1 MPNLVLDPVTRIEG
15 HLRVEVE
22 IENGKVKDAWSAGT
36 LFRGI
41 ELILQG
47 RDPRDA
53 WHLTQRICGVCPV
66 PHGIASVLALEDAFK
81 VQPPEPARIVRNLI
95 EGTQMLHS
103 HILWFYHL
111 NGLDYVDIISSL
123 QARPKEGSLL
133 SVKDKIKTFVD
144 RGQLGPF
151 ANAYWGHPAYRLPA
165 DLNLLILAH
174 YLQAL
179 EIQLKATKPVAVL
192 GGKWPMH
199 MNTPPGGL
207 TKVPTIQQIKSFLYL
222 VKELQDFINNVMF
235 QDLLILASFYMDYAY
250 TGRGV
255 ENYLAWGVFED
266 MSRDPKKRFLPPG
279 AIFKE
284 NGQRE
289 DAFPTELKEHV
300 CHSFYEPR
308 EPLTPFQGETKPRF
322 VEYSTSGSYSWIK
335 APRYKGMPME
345 VGPLARLLVAY
356 LSGNEPVRQ
365 EVDGLLKQLGQAG
378 NLEVLKSVIGRI
390 AARVLE
396 SKLIAARMEEWLL
409 ELIEEL
415 KKEEVE
421 VYREYDL
428 PEESEG
434 VGLWEAP
441 RGALGHWV
449 KIKRGRIANYQCVV
463 PTTWNASPRDDNHQR
478 GPLEEAL
485 VGTAVEDPSKPIE
498 ILRIIHSFD
507 PCLACA
513 VHVIDPETNEIYKIK
528 VG

>member
-1 MPNLVLDPVTRIEG
+1 MPKLVIDPVTRIEG

-53 WHLTQRICGVCPV
+53 WHITQRICGVCPV
-66 PHGIASVLALEDAFK
+66 PHGLASVLALEDAFK

-123 QARPKEGSLL
+123 QARPKEESLIN
-133 SVKDKIKTFVD
+133 VKNKISTFIN

-151 ANAYWGHPAYRLPA
+151 ANAYWGHPAYRLPP
-165 DLNLLILAH
+165 DLDLLLLAH

-179 EIQLKATKPVAVL
+179 EVQLKATKPTAVL

-207 TKVPTIQQIKSFLYL
+207 TKVPTIQQIKSFLYI
-222 VKELQDFINNVMF
+222 VKELQDFVNTVMY
-235 QDLLILASFYMDYAY
+235 QDLLTLAPFYLDWANK
-250 TGRGV
+250 GRGV
-255 ENYLAWGVFED
+255 GNYLAWGVFED
-266 MSRDPKKRFLPPG
+266 RSREPKKRFLPRG
-279 AIFKE
+279 VVFDGK
-284 NGQRE
+284 GQGE
-289 DAFPTELKEHV
+289 DAFPAEVKEHV
-300 CHSFYEPR
+300 CHSFYESKG
-308 EPLTPFQGETKPRF
+308 PLNPQRGETKPRF
-322 VEYSTSGSYSWIK
+322 IEYSTQESYSWLK
-335 APRYKGMPME
+335 APRYKDMPME
-345 VGPLARLLVAY
+345 VGPLARVLVAY
-356 LSGNEPVRQ
+356 LSGHELIGK
-365 EVDGLLKQLGQAG
+365 EVDSLLKQLGQEG
-378 NLEVLKSVIGRI
+378 NLEILKSVLGRI
-390 AARVLE
+390 AARVIE
-396 SKLIAARMEEWLL
+396 SRVIAAKMEEWLL

-415 KKEEVE
+415 KKEKVE
-421 VYREYDL
+421 VYQEYEL
-428 PEESEG
+428 PKESEG
-434 VGLWEAP
+434 LGLWEAP

-449 KIKRGRIANYQCVV
+449 QIKNGRIANYQCVV
-463 PTTWNASPRDDNHQR
+463 PTTWNASPRDDYNRR

-485 VGTAVEDPSKPIE
+485 VGISVEDPKRPIE
-498 ILRIIHSFD
+498 ILRVIHSFD

-513 VHVIDPETNEIYKIK
+513 VHVIDPTTNEIYKIR
-528 VG
+528 VI